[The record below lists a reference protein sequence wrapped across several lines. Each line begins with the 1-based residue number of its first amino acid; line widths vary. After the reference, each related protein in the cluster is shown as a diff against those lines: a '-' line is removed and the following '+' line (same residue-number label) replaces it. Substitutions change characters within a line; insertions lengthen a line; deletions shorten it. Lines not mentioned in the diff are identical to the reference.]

1 MDDGQAIEPI
11 LCALDSGLL
20 SCVDAIELCGVVRG
34 IKRIARLVCDAD
46 RFSRLLTLSATCHL
60 ACRRSGFVLQTKMIS
75 DTGDKFVS
83 HVPPLFHDENRDF
96 VVYITK
102 SNNADLARILAEVEI
117 SSPGCQMVGE
127 LLDYPSCCVNSYSK
141 VAAGAYWPRSLLA
154 TMPSTGSALAGCNR
168 FLSLWGSIGVVP
180 DYFPCSLVCT
190 RTQELFKRYH
200 AELGS
205 VVFYKEMVRY
215 ALKPLII
222 RNTGQLIAIGPLDD
236 FAGWGLVELTQGLAT
251 DIDSQDVGRIVRWA
265 L

>member
-1 MDDGQAIEPI
+1 MDDEQAIEPI
-11 LCALDSGLL
+11 LCALNSGLL
-20 SCVDAIELCGVVRG
+20 SCVDAIELCGVVKG

-46 RFSRLLTLSATCHL
+46 RFSRLLSLSATCHL

-83 HVPPLFHDENRDF
+83 HVPPLAYGENRDF

-102 SNNADLARILAEVEI
+102 SNKADLARILAEVET

-127 LLDYPSCCVNSYSK
+127 LLDYPSCCVNSYAK
-141 VAAGAYWPRSLLA
+141 VAAGAYWPRGLLA

-180 DYFPCSLVCT
+180 DYFPCSLVCS
-190 RTQELFKRYH
+190 RTQEMFKRYH
-200 AELGS
+200 AVLGC
-205 VVFYKEMVRY
+205 VEFYKEMIRY

-222 RNTGQLIAIGPLDD
+222 RKTGQSIAIGPLDD
-236 FAGWGLVELTQGLAT
+236 SGGWGLVELQQDVAA
-251 DIDSQDVGRIVRWA
+251 DIDAANGGRIVQWT